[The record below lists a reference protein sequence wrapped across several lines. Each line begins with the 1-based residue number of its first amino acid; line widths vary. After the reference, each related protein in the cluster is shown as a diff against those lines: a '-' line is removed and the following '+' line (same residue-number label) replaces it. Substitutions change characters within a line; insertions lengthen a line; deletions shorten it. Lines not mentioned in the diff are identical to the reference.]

1 MNYEGIIKYISEN
14 KNKQLNELYIEL
26 RNIIDTD
33 ILNFIFYDKF
43 DYEHKEIIETTE
55 EREKRLDAK
64 YRAIVKD
71 KYKTCMITGKPD
83 YLSQVAHIYPYAL
96 CNQEEKYDPEN
107 GFLLSAELHILFDT
121 VDLKLRIDPET
132 ELIILSEDVLTN
144 TTLESIHKYHN
155 TKILLSDK
163 NKQYLRQKYSEFIN
177 Q

>member
-1 MNYEGIIKYISEN
+1 MNYDDIIKYISEN
-14 KNKQLNELYIEL
+14 NNKQLNEL

-55 EREKRLDAK
+55 EREKRLDTE
-64 YRAIVKD
+64 YRETVKD
-71 KYKTCMITGKPD
+71 KYKKCMITGKPD
-83 YLSQVAHIYPYAL
+83 YLSQVAHIYPYKL
-96 CNQEEKYDPEN
+96 CNQEEKYDSEN
-107 GFLLSAELHILFDT
+107 GFFLSAELHILFDT
-121 VDLKLRIDPET
+121 VDSKLRIDPET

-144 TTLESIHKYHN
+144 NTLESIHKYHN